1 MTVRGGLC
9 HHQAMRY
16 ALPLAGLVAC
26 FIGAS
31 FAPPLIA
38 YVLIFAGFG
47 CAMDAGTAWLQ
58 RAGGTGGMKDF
69 KQ

>member
-1 MTVRGGLC
+1 
-9 HHQAMRY
+9 MRY
-16 ALPLAGLVAC
+16 ALPLAGTIVC
-26 FIGAS
+26 FVGAS

-38 YVLIFAGFG
+38 YVLIFGGFG